1 MMTKL
6 LNSSGH
12 SGLRFK
18 DSIHKYS
25 CCSFE
30 DEVKEMWAKSVCT
43 HILMFVLSALLNLSI
58 PLILQLTFIYSSG
71 KIIKIKQL
79 NSFSSSEYSH
89 EGQEREKNIPIFM
102 FDKIR
107 HLTASRKLSV
117 CTKLCYIYGRAT
129 FDVQAFTH
137 LGIRLNFCDSV
148 KYY

>member
-1 MMTKL
+1 MGNGVLFLIILKMMTKL

-89 EGQEREKNIPIFM
+89 EG
-102 FDKIR
+102 
-107 HLTASRKLSV
+107 
-117 CTKLCYIYGRAT
+117 
-129 FDVQAFTH
+129 
-137 LGIRLNFCDSV
+137 
-148 KYY
+148 